1 MLGSV
6 QSRTTALPNSGQPR
20 GGRLSG
26 EGKQTQK
33 TSTVQRYHVRVIR
46 LSVPQCVICIAYLHA
61 CMQI

>member
-33 TSTVQRYHVRVIR
+33 TSAVQRLNVSDIR
-46 LSVPQCVICIAYLHA
+46 LSVPQVVILLMFTHA
-61 CMQI
+61 DMS